1 MSRQDEAVAA
11 LDNRDWSAAEAVD
24 RPRSASVVQSVRF
37 SRELTERLL
46 AEAQRRGVTPSEVIR
61 DFVEAG
67 LNSVEGS
74 ATVRLAD
81 VQRAI
86 NSLARPAAA

>member
-1 MSRQDEAVAA
+1 MSKRDEVMAA
-11 LDNRDWSAAEAVD
+11 LENKDWSNAEVDD
-24 RPRSASVVQSVRF
+24 RPRSVSVVQSVRF

-46 AEAQRRGVTPSEVIR
+46 AEAQRRGATPSEVIR

-67 LNSVEGS
+67 LNSVEES
-74 ATVRLAD
+74 ATVNLAD

-86 NSLARPAAA
+86 NALAQRAA